1 MARIDLK
8 NVKHETRVLAGKTIP
23 VAVTPRFNR
32 GARAV
37 SGMKSLLDGLGLT
50 LDYLLHPSRIV
61 TRQYPENRATLKFPE
76 RYRATLR
83 LIYEE
88 SGYHRCTA
96 CRICERTCP
105 NASIKLIVRKG
116 ETTGR
121 PEIDRYIWR
130 QDSCVFCNACVQS
143 CPFDALEMTHDFE
156 NAVFDRR
163 LLIYTLNR
171 YAGPPASVLAKQ
183 EDPAARTKMME
194 PRDRYGGPV
203 PMNGTALPN
212 VPPVGSPAQP
222 GAAEAAA
229 TETALPRPSDANSGL
244 PRRSEAKPGGA
255 A

>member
-1 MARIDLK
+1 MGRIDLSAIT
-8 NVKHETRVLAGKTIP
+8 HETRVLAGKTIP
-23 VAVTPRFNR
+23 VAVTPRFAPGPQAAA
-32 GARAV
+32 GA
-37 SGMKSLLDGLGLT
+37 KSLIDGLRVT
-50 LDYLLHPSRIV
+50 LDYLLHPSKIV

-76 RYRATLR
+76 RYRASLR
-83 LIYEE
+83 LIYEKE
-88 SGYHRCTA
+88 TGYHRCTA

-105 NASIKLIVRKG
+105 NASIKLLVRKG

-121 PEIDRYIWR
+121 PELDRYIWR

-143 CPFDALEMTHDFE
+143 CPFNALEMTHEFE
-156 NAVFDRR
+156 NTVFDRR

-171 YAGPPASVLAKQ
+171 YAGPPASVLLKQ
-183 EDPAARTKMME
+183 EDLAVRAKMME

-222 GAAEAAA
+222 GAPEL
-229 TETALPRPSDANSGL
+229 TSDK
-244 PRRSEAKPGGA
+244 EPGGA